1 MRLEEVIQRLLIT
14 EKAAKQ
20 RELANEYFFAV
31 HAKANKSLIREAVEK
46 LFGVT
51 VIGVRTMSVHGKKK
65 KQGRFISRRS
75 DWKKAIVRLKEKE
88 TIKAFEGK

>member
-1 MRLEEVIQRLLIT
+1 MRLEDVIGRLLIT

-31 HAKANKSLIREAVEK
+31 NPKANKNLIREAVEK

-51 VIGVRTMSVHGKKK
+51 VIAVRTLNRRGKHKRHGKNITK
-65 KQGRFISRRS
+65 RP

-88 TIKAFEGK
+88 TIKMFEGK

>member
-1 MRLEEVIQRLLIT
+1 MRLDQVIQRLLIT
-14 EKAAKQ
+14 EKATRQ
-20 RELANEYFFAV
+20 REQANEYFFAV
-31 HAKANKSLIREAVEK
+31 HLRANKNLIREAVET

-51 VIGVRTMSVHGKKK
+51 VIGVRTMNMQGKKK
-65 KQGRFISRRS
+65 KQGRFIARRP